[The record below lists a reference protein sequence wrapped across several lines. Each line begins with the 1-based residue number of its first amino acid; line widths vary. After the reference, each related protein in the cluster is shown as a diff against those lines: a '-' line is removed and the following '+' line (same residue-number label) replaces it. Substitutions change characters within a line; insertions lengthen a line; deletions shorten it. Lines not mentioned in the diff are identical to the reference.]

1 MIKNQILWENLSKR
15 ASILVDVTEIPEE
28 LDYADEEEYHDD
40 FETDT
45 DDVVVDE
52 VKLFILCLRDAWK
65 EWVNE

>member
-1 MIKNQILWENLSKR
+1 MIKIQVLWENLSKR
-15 ASILVDVTEIPEE
+15 ASILVDVAEIPEE